1 MIDVFIRAAATWTAE
16 RGAPRAELIPAAMRR
31 RCSLATRLVAEV
43 TGELVGAGMPLA
55 RAAIVH
61 GTAFGEIATTAEL
74 LDMMRDGDGALSPLR
89 FATSVHNTAT
99 GQLAI
104 AQGHTGRS
112 TTLCAG
118 EQTVAAA
125 WLEAQAWLACGASD
139 VLLVVADEPMPAQ
152 LHPHHDGLAVA
163 LWLTA
168 EVAPGPRAVARWQ
181 APRRDVPAAAAVPA
195 PLRSNPV
202 RWAWSIVEALGSAA
216 CVRLEPDDVRGYAS
230 SLELRPPAG

>member
-1 MIDVFIRAAATWTAE
+1 MIDVVVRAGATWTAE

-31 RCSLATRLVAEV
+31 RCSLATRIVAEV
-43 TGELVGAGMPLA
+43 TGELVAAGLPLA
-55 RAAIVH
+55 NAAIVH
-61 GTAFGEIATTAEL
+61 GTAFGEIATTVEL

-112 TTLCAG
+112 TTLSAG

-125 WLEAQAWLACGASD
+125 WLEAQAWLACGATN

-152 LHPHHDGLAVA
+152 LHPHHDGLGVA

-168 EVAPGPRAVARWQ
+168 RATPGDRGVAGWR
-181 APRRDVPAAAAVPA
+181 APRRDVPVAPSFPA

-202 RWAWSIVEALGSAA
+202 RWAWSIVEALGTAT
-216 CVRLEPDDVRGYAS
+216 CVRLEPDDARGYAS
-230 SLELRPPAG
+230 SLALRPPAP

>member
-1 MIDVFIRAAATWTAE
+1 MSDVIIRAAATWTAE

-31 RCSLATRLVAEV
+31 RCSLATRIVAET
-43 TGELVGAGMPLA
+43 TGELVGHGLPLA

-89 FATSVHNTAT
+89 FATSVHNTAI

-112 TTLCAG
+112 TTLSAG
-118 EQTVAAA
+118 VQTVAAA
-125 WLEAQAWLACGASD
+125 WLEAQAWLACGADD

-152 LHPHHDGLAVA
+152 LHPHHDGLGVA
-163 LWLTA
+163 LWLSA
-168 EVAPGPRAVARWQ
+168 QPAPGHRAVARWQ
-181 APRRDVPAAAAVPA
+181 PPRRDVPSAAAVPA

-202 RWAWSIVEALGSAA
+202 RWAWSIVAALGTAA
-216 CVRLEPDDVRGYAS
+216 TVRLEPDDARGYAS
-230 SLELRPPAG
+230 SLELRPPGP